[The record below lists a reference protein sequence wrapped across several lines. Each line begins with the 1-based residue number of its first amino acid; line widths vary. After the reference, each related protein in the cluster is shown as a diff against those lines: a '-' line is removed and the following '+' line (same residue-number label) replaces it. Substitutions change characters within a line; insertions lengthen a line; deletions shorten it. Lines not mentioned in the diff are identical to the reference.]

1 MIILKSWIQELNFAQ
16 TILDIRNNTRDRLLF
31 LWPNTGLE
39 PDVIYRILTIKE
51 NFEINWTEKRPH
63 TRPFFMINP
72 PKYEEWINNI
82 EYRMSG
88 DIKKENAVLLIDDIK
103 SSGTTIRTAQEDL
116 IKSWYNKEYIFSYAL
131 HLNISRKHELCD
143 SDGNEITI
151 NHLLQLLKK

>member
-1 MIILKSWIQELNFAQ
+1 LNFAQ

-116 IKSWYNKEYIFSYAL
+116 IKS
-131 HLNISRKHELCD
+131 
-143 SDGNEITI
+143 
-151 NHLLQLLKK
+151 